1 MVNSTGPTETF
12 GRGKGVKLRLVDMV
26 DSWVF
31 VTYHSLMDLW
41 DHYKWPY
48 KLITGVITPTSF
60 VFEKNVEIFGL

>member
-1 MVNSTGPTETF
+1 
-12 GRGKGVKLRLVDMV
+12 MV

-60 VFEKNVEIFGL
+60 VFEKMWKFSDYELGGGFLDSFHSKLWFIS